1 MPAVKQETLNNILD
15 HGAQLD
21 REVTA
26 LKTMLTQLQFV
37 PENQNCCPV
46 CGGHEMH
53 DTACVL
59 AALIYPEYA
68 KSYTTQTG
76 GDTAIDAMLW
86 QAENGDLEPWKIRR
100 QQGAT

>member
-1 MPAVKQETLNNILD
+1 MTVVKQETLNNILD

-26 LKTMLTQLQFV
+26 LKTMLTKLQFV

-59 AALIYPEYA
+59 AALIYPRHTEKYIEMT
-68 KSYTTQTG
+68 KS
-76 GDTAIDAMLW
+76 TAIDTMLW
-86 QAENGDLEPWKIRR
+86 EAENGNLEPWKIARR
-100 QQGAT
+100 